1 MIWIKIPRYISI
13 RQLKNLPKKTKRAEG
28 TLIIRL
34 LLVGDY

>member
-1 MIWIKIPRYISI
+1 MDKDTQIYFHQTIEK
-13 RQLKNLPKKTKRAEG
+13 LPKKTKRAEG